1 MKFPRAVMFLGGVA
15 AVVMIVVVFSAL
27 LLPRLVDSRIVK
39 DKISSELFKK
49 TAGSV
54 TFAKI
59 ALSWFPQPTVLIEKV
74 EISFQDRAQGSIQT
88 TKLYPSILYL
98 FMGRFVVRRALLQEP
113 KIRIRLAARSE
124 EPFDLGELEKQIQS
138 VLVRLTQESL
148 SPRIDVSDGTA
159 EIRIGAKTPV
169 NLENVAVQAV
179 VSSKELRVD
188 LSARSNLWER
198 LKVDAR
204 ISPKTLASQLDID
217 VRRLKIRESLAL
229 LPLQIFEYARQG
241 EASLD
246 VKVASVGLRK
256 LKASIGGSTEP
267 IVVAQ
272 NGRLTTLEVKRLRGG
287 ISYEDG
293 AFLADVEQ
301 LELGSP
307 RLKGSGRLEIR
318 SSSISASIKA
328 RDVDIEEMGGM
339 AQRIVGEK
347 AEGVKRILRYAPAG
361 TIREIDIQAAGR
373 SFADLASS
381 KNIVLSGL
389 LRDFKIFIPAAELEL
404 TNVAGSVR
412 LSDGVLEAKDIT
424 ANHGTAKGWNGSL
437 RLGFNGKT
445 SPFHLDVLVRTGAPE
460 LQTVLLRLVH
470 DEAARGELLK
480 LTNVEGELSG
490 RLILGETVDAISP
503 VVAISK
509 ADISANYEPVPFPIA
524 IRRGQLNYD
533 SKIIRLENAQG
544 SVGRSSFAELGVTLH
559 HDGTRQIKVQ
569 SKRTLLD
576 LQQTDMLLR
585 SFQPF
590 QSRFEKLRSVRGQID
605 LQDLNL
611 TGAYD
616 DPSQWSFACTGAVNE
631 VEISHADSPDGIT
644 VSRGKF
650 EANERR
656 VTFSDA
662 VAVMLDASLI
672 ARGTFDY
679 NKADAIQFETSG
691 TGTIGPRMTQWLSQY
706 VELPEKMKLRSP
718 VKIAAERFAWRS
730 GGDISFR
737 GQVIA
742 AGGPAIS
749 LDAVKQPQRLA
760 LRNLAID
767 DGDRRARMT
776 LQLAKDNLDMSFS
789 GELTQQTIDKIFAS
803 FPMKGSSLRGDI
815 QVSAALAAPVTVSAR
830 GQLSGTNLLI
840 PLATENA
847 LIEKFGIEAN
857 GESVLVRSA
866 DVRWGQSHLV
876 MSGRVSGAKNMLRV
890 DAVVTG
896 DQIDWEKLQGSFGG
910 ESKRSRQNKD
920 GITSFPDVEGTIRLK
935 TDRFMFERFNFSP
948 LEATASFS
956 PSGLGVDI
964 DRGVACG
971 ITTSGR
977 VDVVGA
983 DIGIDLRLSATDAP
997 LEPTAVCLTNQQNDV
1012 KGIYALTARLVGRGN
1027 RGQLLR
1033 SLKGNFEFS
1042 ARDGEF
1048 IRSPG
1053 IDATFDYLNSTG
1065 DFKVAFPDLDR
1076 ETFPYRFIG
1085 IKGRIDGK
1093 MLVGDEINVASSQLN
1108 LSGQGKVDLE
1118 LKQIDGKGLIAVLKP
1133 IDDVIAR
1140 IPVISSMLGGSLVG
1154 IPVRVTGPLERPD
1167 VTYLSPSDV
1176 GMELLNIPLR
1186 ILGVPLGAMGL
1197 FTPGGQPRDK
1207 EITQ

>member
-1 MKFPRAVMFLGGVA
+1 MKSPRAVMFLGGVA

-27 LLPRLVDSRIVK
+27 LLPWLVDSRFVK

-49 TAGSV
+49 AAGSV

-59 ALSWFPQPTVLIEKV
+59 ALSWFPQPTVLIEKT
-74 EISFQDRAQGSIQT
+74 EISFHDRVQGSIQT

-113 KIRIRLAARSE
+113 KIRIRLPARSE
-124 EPFDLGELEKQIQS
+124 ESFDLAELEKQIRS
-138 VLVRLTQESL
+138 VLVRLTQAL
-148 SPRIDVSDGTA
+148 PAPRIDVSDGTA
-159 EIRIGAKTPV
+159 EIRIGAKTAV

-204 ISPKTLASQLDID
+204 ISPKTLASQLDIG
-217 VRRLKIRESLAL
+217 VRRLKVRESLAL
-229 LPLQIFEYARQG
+229 LPLQMFEYARQG

-256 LKASIGGSTEP
+256 LTASIGGSTQP
-267 IVVAQ
+267 IVFAR
-272 NGRLTTLEVKRLRGG
+272 NGRLTTLEVKRLRGA

-293 AFLADVEQ
+293 AFVVDVEQ

-339 AQRIVGEK
+339 AQRIVGE
-347 AEGVKRILRYAPAG
+347 AEGVKRFLRYAPAG
-361 TIREIDIQAAGR
+361 TIREIDIQAAGH
-373 SFADLASS
+373 SFADLALS

-424 ANHGTAKGWNGSL
+424 ANLGTAKGWNGRL
-437 RLGFNGKT
+437 RLGFKGKM

-460 LQTVLLRLVH
+460 LQAVLLKLVH

-480 LTNVEGELSG
+480 LKNVEGELSG

-569 SKRTLLD
+569 SKRTSLD
-576 LQQTDMLLR
+576 LQQTDTLLR
-585 SFQPF
+585 RFQTLR
-590 QSRFEKLRSVRGQID
+590 SRFEKLQSVRGQVD
-605 LQDLNL
+605 LQDLTL

-616 DPSQWSFACTGAVNE
+616 DPSQWSFASTGAVNE
-631 VEISHADSPDGIT
+631 VEISHADFPDRIT

-656 VTFSDA
+656 VIFSDA
-662 VAVMLDASLI
+662 VTAMSDASLI

-691 TGTIGPRMTQWLSQY
+691 TGTIGPRMTQWLGHY
-706 VELPEKMKLRSP
+706 VELPEEVKLRSP

-742 AGGPAIS
+742 AGGPAVS

-776 LQLAKDNLDMSFS
+776 LQLAKDNLDLSFS

-847 LIEKFGIEAN
+847 LIEKFSIEAN

-866 DVRWGQSHLV
+866 DVRLGQSHLV
-876 MSGRVSGAKNMLRV
+876 VSGRVSGAKNMLRV
-890 DAVVTG
+890 DADVTG

-910 ESKRSRQNKD
+910 ESKRPRQNKG
-920 GITSFPDVEGTIRLK
+920 GITSFPEVEGTIRLK
-935 TDRFMFERFNFSP
+935 TDRFVFDRFNFSP
-948 LEATASFS
+948 LEATVSFS
-956 PSGLGVDI
+956 GSGIGADI

-971 ITTSGR
+971 ITASGR
-977 VDVVGA
+977 VDMVGA

-1012 KGIYALTARLVGRGN
+1012 KGIYSLTARLAGRGN

-1033 SLKGNFEFS
+1033 SLKGSFEFS

-1076 ETFPYRFIG
+1076 ETFPYRFIAV
-1085 IKGRIDGK
+1085 KGRIDGK

-1140 IPVISSMLGGSLVG
+1140 IPVISSMLGGTLVG
-1154 IPVRVTGPLERPD
+1154 IPVRVTGPLARPD

-1176 GMELLNIPLR
+1176 GVELLNIPLR

-1197 FTPGGQPRDK
+1197 FTPGGQLRDK